1 MFKPGQISSTEAALL
16 NKLLLDVRYIKALKV
31 AAPLRIRRDPA
42 GMCIEQ
48 VSPEQNPDEGFQSG
62 SGDASG
68 DGRFGDLTS
77 IVIGPY
83 LTDVSVAC
91 VTNSGG
97 QTVIQVTKTW
107 GISTVT
113 GVDLSVVQS
122 VYTP

>member
-1 MFKPGQISSTEAALL
+1 MFKPGELSIAEAALL
-16 NKLLLDVRYIKALKV
+16 NRLLLDVKYVKALKV

-48 VSPEQNPDEGFQSG
+48 VFPEDNPSEGEQSG

-77 IVIGPY
+77 ITIGPY
-83 LTDVSVAC
+83 LTDVSVEC

-97 QTVIQVTKTW
+97 QSVIQVTKTW

-113 GVDLSVVQS
+113 GVDLSVTQS
-122 VYTP
+122 VYEP